1 MDLRDSIEDAAFR
14 QEVRAWIAENC
25 VGEFAEAGAVGG
37 PGREH
42 EGFEVRL
49 AWEQLLGEAG
59 WTCLGWPVEWGGRGA
74 SIAQQVIW
82 NEEYVRTSCPARVGI
97 FGEGLL
103 GPTLIAYGTEEQK
116 RRFLEPIR
124 VGSELW
130 CQGYSEPDAGSD
142 LASVRTQAVL
152 DGDEWVIDGQKVWT
166 SLAQWADWCFVL
178 ARTDPDSKRHKG
190 LSYLLVPMRQPGVE
204 MRPITQ
210 LTGTS
215 EFNEVFFDG
224 ARTAAD
230 MVVGDVGEGWRVALA
245 TLALERG
252 VGLLGHQLRFRQELD
267 NVIDIA
273 RARGLSTEPVIRQR
287 LAQAWITLAILRMNT
302 LRSLR
307 GLEGPVATPEASVSK
322 LFWAS
327 WHRDLGELA
336 MDVSGMSSLVLGP
349 QMGTTAPYELSDLQ
363 ALFLF
368 SRADTIYGGS
378 NEIQRNI
385 VAERVLGLPPE
396 PKGSL

>member
-1 MDLRDSIEDAAFR
+1 MDLRDSTEDAAFR
-14 QEVRAWIAENC
+14 QEVRAWIAEHC
-25 VGEFAEAGAVGG
+25 VGEFAESGAVGG

-49 AWEQLLGEAG
+49 AWEQLLGQAG

-82 NEEYVRTSCPARVGI
+82 NEEYVRASCPAHVGI

-103 GPTLIAYGTEEQK
+103 GPTLIAYGTDEQK

-124 VGSELW
+124 LGQELW

-142 LASVRTQAVL
+142 LAGVRTQAVR
-152 DGDEWVIDGQKVWT
+152 DGDEWVINGQKVWT
-166 SLAQWADWCFVL
+166 SLAQWADWCFVV

-224 ARTAAD
+224 ARTSTD
-230 MVVGDVGEGWRVALA
+230 MVVGDVGDGWRVALA
-245 TLALERG
+245 TLSLERG

-267 NVIDIA
+267 KVIDIA
-273 RARGLSTEPVIRQR
+273 RRRGSRT
-287 LAQAWITLAILRMNT
+287 T
-302 LRSLR
+302 RSCGNGWRRR
-307 GLEGPVATPEASVSK
+307 G
-322 LFWAS
+322 
-327 WHRDLGELA
+327 
-336 MDVSGMSSLVLGP
+336 
-349 QMGTTAPYELSDLQ
+349 
-363 ALFLF
+363 
-368 SRADTIYGGS
+368 
-378 NEIQRNI
+378 
-385 VAERVLGLPPE
+385 
-396 PKGSL
+396 